1 MNSKLLTFVLNE
13 YQSIDL
19 NMFIYIYIY
28 IEREIEMFTLNL
40 IETLETQTKHQFTCH
55 DFNILN
61 EPGATFGDPVGGREN
76 CHMLR
81 CLLKT

>member
-1 MNSKLLTFVLNE
+1 
-13 YQSIDL
+13 
-19 NMFIYIYIY
+19 
-28 IEREIEMFTLNL
+28 MFTLNL
-40 IETLETQTKHQFTCH
+40 IETLETQTKHQFTCL